1 MFDSKEKVDSF
12 LKNDL
17 DNNLDISIGYENKL
31 DELKESTVITS
42 YFKINEDV
50 VGQIGIVGLTRIN
63 YIDVI
68 SDIMMISGLLN
79 K

>member
-1 MFDSKEKVDSF
+1 
-12 LKNDL
+12 

-42 YFKINEDV
+42 YFKINEEV

>member
-12 LKNDL
+12 LKNNL

-42 YFKINEDV
+42 YFKINEEV